1 MSGYG
6 GMAPVAVVV
15 ALALLEYLYFVY
27 QVGRARLRTGIPA
40 PKTVGH
46 EEFERYYRVQQNT
59 LEQLVVFLPAI
70 WIAGWYADVYAAA
83 ILGLGFVLGRAMYYR
98 TYVNNPAS
106 RGPGFALGLAAN
118 AVLVLTG
125 LMGAVAALL
134 PG

>member
-1 MSGYG
+1 M
-6 GMAPVAVVV
+6 
-15 ALALLEYLYFVY
+15 
-27 QVGRARLRTGIPA
+27 
-40 PKTVGH
+40 GH